1 MHWNPI
7 MHRKPITC
15 LKEIHFKKGENMSK
29 ELIFAVED
37 EVHIQQ
43 LVKYNLEA
51 AGYKILSFESG
62 ESLLEEVKN
71 TTPDLFILD
80 LMLPGMDGLEVCR
93 QLRANPCVKSIPI
106 IMLTARSE
114 EFDKVLG
121 LELGADDYLT
131 KPFSVRE
138 LVARVKALLRRVSN
152 NTTPAEV
159 DTLNHGDILIDL
171 VRHEVYKNGNL
182 LEMPLKEFDLLK
194 MLLLN
199 KGKVLSREL
208 LLDKI
213 WGFDYYGETR
223 TVDVHIRYIRQKIE
237 DDDSNPIYIE
247 TVRGIGYRFNDRDS
261 TG

>member
-1 MHWNPI
+1 
-7 MHRKPITC
+7 
-15 LKEIHFKKGENMSK
+15 MSK

-51 AGYKILSFESG
+51 SGYRVLTFDSG
-62 ESLLEEVKN
+62 EALINEVKI

-80 LMLPGMDGLEVCR
+80 LMLPGIDGLEVCR
-93 QLRANPCVKSIPI
+93 QLRGDPKLKSVPI
-106 IMLTARSE
+106 IMLTAKSE

-121 LELGADDYLT
+121 LELGADDYIT

-138 LVARVKALLRRVSN
+138 LVARVKAIFRRMGN
-152 NTTPAEV
+152 NLPAEAE
-159 DTLNHGDILIDL
+159 NIRHGDITIDFT
-171 VRHEVYKNGNL
+171 RHEVYKSGKL
-182 LEMPLKEFDLLK
+182 LEMPLKEFELLK
-194 MLLLN
+194 MLIMN

-223 TVDVHIRYIRQKIE
+223 TVDVHIRYLRQKIE

-247 TVRGIGYRFNDRDS
+247 TIRGIGYKFNDKEVK
-261 TG
+261 

>member
-1 MHWNPI
+1 
-7 MHRKPITC
+7 
-15 LKEIHFKKGENMSK
+15 MSK

-51 AGYKILSFESG
+51 NGYKVLSFESG
-62 ESLLEEVKN
+62 ESLLEEVKSS
-71 TTPDLFILD
+71 TPDLFILD

-93 QLRANPCVKSIPI
+93 QLRSNQRTKNIPV
-106 IMLTARSE
+106 IMLTAKSE

-138 LVARVKALLRRVSN
+138 LVARVKAMLRRVA
-152 NTTPAEV
+152 NTVPPEDETIK
-159 DTLNHGDILIDL
+159 HGDILIDL
-171 VRHEVYKNGNL
+171 VRHEVYKNSKL
-182 LEMPLKEFDLLK
+182 LEMPLKEFELLK

-223 TVDVHIRYIRQKIE
+223 TVDVHIRYLRQKIE

-247 TVRGIGYRFNDRDS
+247 TIRGIGYRFNDRDV

>member
-1 MHWNPI
+1 
-7 MHRKPITC
+7 
-15 LKEIHFKKGENMSK
+15 MSK

-43 LVKYNLEA
+43 LVKYNLETN
-51 AGYKILSFESG
+51 GYKVVTFGTG
-62 ESLLEEVKN
+62 ESLLEEITN
-71 TTPDLFILD
+71 TIPDLFILD
-80 LMLPGMDGLEVCR
+80 IMLPGIDGLEVCR
-93 QLRANPCVKSIPI
+93 QLRSNARTKSVPI
-106 IMLTARSE
+106 IMLTAKSE

-138 LVARVKALLRRVSN
+138 LVARVKAIFRRINIS
-152 NTTPAEV
+152 TPAEM
-159 DTLNHGDILIDL
+159 DNIKHGDITIDL
-171 VRHEVYKNGNL
+171 TRHEVFKNGTL

-194 MLLLN
+194 MLILN

-223 TVDVHIRYIRQKIE
+223 TVDVHIRYLRQKIE
-237 DDDSNPIYIE
+237 DDDSNPVYIE
-247 TVRGIGYRFNDRDS
+247 TIRGIGYRFNDKQAK
-261 TG
+261 

>member
-1 MHWNPI
+1 
-7 MHRKPITC
+7 
-15 LKEIHFKKGENMSK
+15 MSK

-51 AGYKILSFESG
+51 NGYKVLTFDSG
-62 ESLLEEVKN
+62 ESLLNEVKM
-71 TTPDLFILD
+71 TTPDLFMLD
-80 LMLPGMDGLEVCR
+80 IMLPGMDGLEVCR
-93 QLRANPCVKSIPI
+93 QLRQNPRTRSIPI
-106 IMLTARSE
+106 IILTARSE

-138 LVARVKALLRRVSN
+138 LVARVKALFRRVN
-152 NTTPAEV
+152 NLIPTEIESV
-159 DTLNHGDILIDL
+159 RHGDITIDFT
-171 VRHEVYKNGNL
+171 RHEVYKKGTL
-182 LEMPLKEFDLLK
+182 LEMPLKEFELLK
-194 MLLLN
+194 MLIVN

-223 TVDVHIRYIRQKIE
+223 TVDVHIRYLRQKIE
-237 DDDSNPIYIE
+237 DDDSNPVYIE
-247 TVRGIGYRFNDRDS
+247 TIRGIGYRFNDKEPGRHPFANNQ
-261 TG
+261 